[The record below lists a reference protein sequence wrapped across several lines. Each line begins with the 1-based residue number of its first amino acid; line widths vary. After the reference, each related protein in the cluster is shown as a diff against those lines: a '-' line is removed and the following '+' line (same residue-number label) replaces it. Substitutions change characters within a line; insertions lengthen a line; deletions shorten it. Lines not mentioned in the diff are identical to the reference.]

1 MKKKILK
8 IVIILIIFSI
18 VINSFSLISFA
29 NNNTYNQK
37 IISAQ
42 QVRNNGISN
51 FPESYQILLNKLVE
65 KNGYKNWKFKAFYTD
80 IYWNELV
87 ENETTHMKNTIYKS
101 KYSSYPDSWYC
112 SCGQEGDK
120 NYYCASKDIIEYYLD
135 PRNFLTNI
143 TIFQFLDL
151 SNSSDVPVSQ
161 IENIVKGTYLDGT
174 TKTGVRYAQAIKD
187 ASEVSGESAY
197 SIIIRIFQELGKES
211 TKPVQISGQD
221 PDYPNVYNFY
231 NYGANDGDNNIKN
244 ALAYAQK
251 KGWTDEYKA
260 IVEGA
265 KLAASSYLKRG
276 QNTKYLYKFDVVG
289 STKSDLYEMQ
299 YMTNV
304 EDPNSQAQQLQKVY
318 AENGLL
324 DSELTFIIPIYKNM
338 PTYKKLP
345 STQTG
350 NLYYV
355 SSNYT
360 NVALRSE
367 PSVKEGEKIEP
378 LRKDTIINV
387 LQTGINSLTEKD
399 GNIMWAKVEVNGKTG
414 YISEEYITKVNTKK
428 DTYKVPTD
436 TDLPFEDVDSDEWY
450 YSAIKYSYNNKF
462 ISGTTS
468 TTFSPDM
475 KLTRGMLVTILHNME
490 GKPKVTEV
498 NKFPDVQDSTMYY
511 YKAVNWA
518 IKNKIISG
526 YNNGKFGPDDLIT
539 REQLAVILWKYSRY
553 KGTYKDKTAD
563 YSKFSDSKKI
573 SEFAQKGMN
582 WAVGVGVITGS
593 QGQLLPQ
600 GNASRAEAVSMIY
613 KYCTKVK

>member
-80 IYWNELV
+80 IDWNELV

-101 KYSSYPDSWYC
+101 KYSSYPASWYC
-112 SCGQEGDK
+112 KCGQEGDK
-120 NYYCASKDIIEYYLD
+120 NFYCASKDIIEYYLD

-161 IENIVKGTYLDGT
+161 IEKIVKGTYLDGT

-211 TKPVQISGQD
+211 IKPVQISGQD

-378 LRKDTIINV
+378 LRKDTIINI
-387 LQTGINSLTEKD
+387 LQTGIN
-399 GNIMWAKVEVNGKTG
+399 GWAKVEVNGKNG

>member
-80 IYWNELV
+80 IDWNELV
-87 ENETTHMKNTIYKS
+87 ENETTHMKTTIYKS
-101 KYSSYPDSWYC
+101 KYSSYPASWYC
-112 SCGQEGDK
+112 KCGQEGDK
-120 NYYCASKDIIEYYLD
+120 NFYCASKEITEYYLD

-161 IENIVKGTYLDGT
+161 IEKIVKGTYLDGT

-187 ASEVSGESAY
+187 ASEASGESSY

-211 TKPVQISGQD
+211 IKPVQISGQD

-450 YSAIKYSYNNKF
+450 YSAIKYSYNNK
-462 ISGTTS
+462 IIMGYNS
-468 TTFSPDM
+468 TTFAPNDNI
-475 KLTRGMLVTILHNME
+475 TRGMLVTILYRME
-490 GKPKVTEV
+490 GSPKVSTTS
-498 NKFPDVQDSTMYY
+498 KFPDVKDSSMYY

-518 IKNKIISG
+518 ASNKIVSG
-526 YNNGKFGPDDLIT
+526 YDTGKFGPDDNIT
-539 REQLAVILWKYSRY
+539 REQLAVILWKYSKY
-553 KGTYKDKTAD
+553 KGKDKDVTAD
-563 YSKFSDSKKI
+563 FTKFSDSFKI
-573 SEFAQKGMN
+573 SDYAKKGMN
-582 WAVGVGVITGS
+582 WALGVGVMHGS
-593 QGQLLPQ
+593 NGKLLPQ
-600 GNASRAEAVSMIY
+600 GTATRAEAAAMLSNY
-613 KYCTKVK
+613 SKVVK

>member
-1 MKKKILK
+1 MKIKNIAIVIII
-8 IVIILIIFSI
+8 IVIILQMFS
-18 VINSFSLISFA
+18 VQAFA

-65 KNGYKNWKFKAFYTD
+65 KNGYANWKFKAFYTD
-80 IYWNELV
+80 IDWNELV

-101 KYSSYPDSWYC
+101 KYSSYPASWYC
-112 SCGQEGDK
+112 KCGQEGDK
-120 NYYCASKDIIEYYLD
+120 NFYCASKDIIEYYLD

-289 STKSDLYEMQ
+289 STKSDLYKMQ

-367 PSVKEGEKIEP
+367 PSTIAGHRIEP

-436 TDLPFEDVDSDEWY
+436 TDLPFEDVDSNEWY
-450 YSAIKYSYNNKF
+450 YSAIKYSYNNK
-462 ISGTTS
+462 IIMGYNS
-468 TTFSPDM
+468 TTFAPNDNI
-475 KLTRGMLVTILHNME
+475 TRGMLVTILYRME
-490 GKPKVTEV
+490 GSPKVFTTS
-498 NKFPDVQDSTMYY
+498 KFPDVKDSSMYY

-518 IKNKIISG
+518 ASNKIVSG
-526 YNNGKFGPDDLIT
+526 YDTGKFGPDDNIT
-539 REQLAVILWKYSRY
+539 REQLAVILWKYSKY
-553 KGTYKDKTAD
+553 KGKDKDVTAD
-563 YSKFSDSKKI
+563 FTKFSDSFKI
-573 SEFAQKGMN
+573 SDYAKKGMN
-582 WAVGVGVITGS
+582 WALGVGVMHGS
-593 QGQLLPQ
+593 NGKLLPQ
-600 GNASRAEAVSMIY
+600 GTATRAEAAAMLSNY
-613 KYCTKVK
+613 SKVVK

>member
-80 IYWNELV
+80 IDWNELV

-101 KYSSYPDSWYC
+101 KYSVYPASWYC
-112 SCGQEGDK
+112 KCGQEGDK
-120 NYYCASKDIIEYYLD
+120 NFYCASKEITEYYLD

-161 IENIVKGTYLDGT
+161 IEKIVKGTYLDGT

-187 ASEVSGESAY
+187 ASEASGESSY

-211 TKPVQISGQD
+211 IKPVQISGQD
-221 PDYPNVYNFY
+221 PDYPNVYNFH

-265 KLAASSYLKRG
+265 KLAAASYLKRG

-450 YSAIKYSYNNKF
+450 YSAIKYSYNNK
-462 ISGTTS
+462 IIMGYNS
-468 TTFSPDM
+468 TTFAPNDNI
-475 KLTRGMLVTILHNME
+475 TRGMLVTILYRME
-490 GKPKVTEV
+490 GSQNVPGKS
-498 NKFPDVQDSTMYY
+498 KFPDVQDSKQYY
-511 YKAVNWA
+511 YEAVKWA
-518 IKNKIISG
+518 SAKNIVSG
-526 YNNGKFGPDDLIT
+526 YDTGKFGPNDNIT
-539 REQLAVILWKYSRY
+539 REQLAVILWKYSKY
-553 KGTYKDKTAD
+553 KGKFQEVDTDF
-563 YSKFSDSKKI
+563 SKFQDSNQI
-573 SEFAQKGMN
+573 SNYAKEGMK
-582 WAVGVGVITGS
+582 WILGKDIMHGS
-593 QGQLLPQ
+593 NGKLIPQ
-600 GNASRAEAVSMIY
+600 GTATRAEASALLSN
-613 KYCTKVK
+613 YCKVMK

>member
-8 IVIILIIFSI
+8 IVIILIIFII

-80 IYWNELV
+80 IDWNELV

-101 KYSSYPDSWYC
+101 KYSSYPASWYC
-112 SCGQEGDK
+112 KCGQEGDK
-120 NYYCASKDIIEYYLD
+120 NFYCASKDIIEYYLD

-161 IENIVKGTYLDGT
+161 IEKIVKGTYLDGT

-187 ASEVSGESAY
+187 ASEASGESAY

-211 TKPVQISGQD
+211 IKPVQISGQD

>member
-1 MKKKILK
+1 MKIKNIAIVIII
-8 IVIILIIFSI
+8 IVIILQMFS
-18 VINSFSLISFA
+18 VQAFA
-29 NNNTYNQK
+29 SNNTYNQK

-80 IYWNELV
+80 IDWNELV

-101 KYSSYPDSWYC
+101 KYSSYPASWYC
-112 SCGQEGDK
+112 KCGQEGDK
-120 NYYCASKDIIEYYLD
+120 NFYCASKEITEYYLD

-161 IENIVKGTYLDGT
+161 IEKIVKGTYLDGT

-187 ASEVSGESAY
+187 ASEASGESSY

-211 TKPVQISGQD
+211 IKPVQISGQD

-318 AENGLL
+318 AENELL

-436 TDLPFEDVDSDEWY
+436 TDLPFEDVDCDEWY
-450 YSAIKYSYNNKF
+450 YSAIKYSYNNK
-462 ISGTTS
+462 IIMGYNS
-468 TTFSPDM
+468 TTFAPNDNI
-475 KLTRGMLVTILHNME
+475 TRGMLVTILYRME
-490 GKPKVTEV
+490 GSPKVSTTS
-498 NKFPDVQDSTMYY
+498 KFPDVKDSSMYY

-518 IKNKIISG
+518 ASNKIVSG
-526 YNNGKFGPDDLIT
+526 YDTGKFGPDDNIT
-539 REQLAVILWKYSRY
+539 REQLAVILWKYSKY
-553 KGTYKDKTAD
+553 KGKDKDVTAD
-563 YSKFSDSKKI
+563 FTKFSDSFKI
-573 SEFAQKGMN
+573 SDYAKKGMN
-582 WAVGVGVITGS
+582 WALGVGVMHGS
-593 QGQLLPQ
+593 NGKLLPQ
-600 GNASRAEAVSMIY
+600 GTATRAEAAAMLSNY
-613 KYCTKVK
+613 SKVVK

>member
-8 IVIILIIFSI
+8 IVTILIIFSI
-18 VINSFSLISFA
+18 VINSLSLISFA

-80 IYWNELV
+80 IDWNELV

-101 KYSSYPDSWYC
+101 KYSVYPASWYC
-112 SCGQEGDK
+112 KCGQEGDK
-120 NYYCASKDIIEYYLD
+120 NFYCASKEITEYYLD

-161 IENIVKGTYLDGT
+161 IEKIVKETYLDGT

-187 ASEVSGESAY
+187 ASEASGESAY

-211 TKPVQISGQD
+211 IKPVQISGQD

-338 PTYKKLP
+338 PIYKKLP

-367 PSVKEGEKIEP
+367 PSTTTGYRIEP

-399 GNIMWAKVEVNGKTG
+399 GNIMWAKVEVNGKIG

-450 YSAIKYSYNNKF
+450 YSAIKYSYNNK
-462 ISGTTS
+462 IIMGYNS
-468 TTFSPDM
+468 TTFAPNDNI
-475 KLTRGMLVTILHNME
+475 TRGMLVTILYRME
-490 GKPKVTEV
+490 GSPKVSTTS
-498 NKFPDVQDSTMYY
+498 KFPDVKDSSMYY

-518 IKNKIISG
+518 ASNKIVSG
-526 YNNGKFGPDDLIT
+526 YDTGKFGPDDNLT
-539 REQLAVILWKYSRY
+539 REQLAVILWKYSKY
-553 KGTYKDKTAD
+553 KGKDKDVTAD
-563 YSKFSDSKKI
+563 FTKFSDSSKI
-573 SEFAQKGMN
+573 SDYARKGMN
-582 WAVGVGVITGS
+582 WALGVGVMHGS
-593 QGQLLPQ
+593 NGKLLPQ
-600 GNASRAEAVSMIY
+600 GTATRAEAAAMLSNY
-613 KYCTKVK
+613 SKVVK

>member
-51 FPESYQILLNKLVE
+51 FTESYQILLNKLVE

-80 IYWNELV
+80 IDWNELV

-101 KYSSYPDSWYC
+101 KYSAYPASWYC
-112 SCGQEGDK
+112 KCGQEGDK
-120 NYYCASKDIIEYYLD
+120 NFYCASKEITEYYLD

-161 IENIVKGTYLDGT
+161 IEKIVKETYLDGT

-187 ASEVSGESAY
+187 ASEASGESAY

-211 TKPVQISGQD
+211 IKPVQISGQD
-221 PDYPNVYNFY
+221 PDYPNIYNFY

-260 IVEGA
+260 IIEGA

-289 STKSDLYEMQ
+289 STKSDLYEKQ

-367 PSVKEGEKIEP
+367 PSTTTGYRIEP

-387 LQTGINSLTEKD
+387 LQTGIN
-399 GNIMWAKVEVNGKTG
+399 GWAKVEVNGKTG

-450 YSAIKYSYNNKF
+450 YNAIKYSYNNK
-462 ISGTTS
+462 IIMGYNS
-468 TTFSPDM
+468 TTFAPNDNI
-475 KLTRGMLVTILHNME
+475 TRGMLVTILYRME
-490 GKPKVTEV
+490 GSPKVSTTS
-498 NKFPDVQDSTMYY
+498 KFPDVKDSSMYY

-518 IKNKIISG
+518 ASNKIVSG
-526 YNNGKFGPDDLIT
+526 YDTGKFGPDDNLT
-539 REQLAVILWKYSRY
+539 REQLAVILWKYSKY
-553 KGTYKDKTAD
+553 KGKDKDVTAD
-563 YSKFSDSKKI
+563 FTKFSDSSKI
-573 SEFAQKGMN
+573 SDYARKGMN
-582 WAVGVGVITGS
+582 WALGVGVMHGS
-593 QGQLLPQ
+593 NGKLLPQ
-600 GNASRAEAVSMIY
+600 GTATRAEAAAMLSNY
-613 KYCTKVK
+613 SKVVK

>member
-1 MKKKILK
+1 MKIKNIAIIII
-8 IVIILIIFSI
+8 IVIILQMFSI
-18 VINSFSLISFA
+18 QTFA
-29 NNNTYNQK
+29 TNNTYNQK

-42 QVRNNGISN
+42 KVRNNGINN
-51 FPESYQILLNKLVE
+51 FPESYQVLLNKLVE
-65 KNGYKNWKFKAFYTD
+65 KNGYTNWKFKAFYTD
-80 IYWNELV
+80 IDWNELV

-101 KYSSYPDSWYC
+101 PTASYPASWYC
-112 SCGQEGDK
+112 SCEQEGDK
-120 NYYCASKDIIEYYLD
+120 NFYCASKEIIEYYLD

-151 SNSSDVPVSQ
+151 SNSSNISVSQ
-161 IENIVKGTYLDGT
+161 IENIVKGTYLDGKT
-174 TKTGVRYAQAIKD
+174 DTGVRYAQAIKD
-187 ASEVSGESAY
+187 ASEASGESAY
-197 SIIIRIFQELGKES
+197 SIVIRIFQELGIKS
-211 TKPVQISGQD
+211 TKPIQISGQD
-221 PDYPNVYNFY
+221 PDYPKVYNFY

-244 ALAYAQK
+244 ALAYAQN
-251 KGWTDEYKA
+251 KGWTNEYKA

-265 KLAASSYLKRG
+265 KLASTSYLRRG

-289 STKSDLYEMQ
+289 STKNDLYQMQ

-318 AENGLL
+318 SENGLL
-324 DSELTFIIPIYKNM
+324 DNELTFLIPIYKNM

-367 PSVKEGEKIEP
+367 PSTTTGHRIEP

-387 LQTGINSLTEKD
+387 LQTGIN
-399 GNIMWAKVEVNGKTG
+399 GWAKVQVDGQTG

-428 DTYKVPTD
+428 DTYKVPSD

-450 YSAIKYSYNNKF
+450 YSAIKYAYNNKF
-462 ISGTTS
+462 VSGTTT

-475 KLTRGMLVTILHNME
+475 KLTRGMLVTILYNME

-498 NKFPDVQDSTMYY
+498 NKFPDVQDSKMYY

-518 IKNKIISG
+518 IKNNIISG

-553 KGTYKDKTAD
+553 KGTYKNKTAD

-573 SEFAQKGMN
+573 SDFAQKGMN

-593 QGQLLPQ
+593 QGKLLPQ
-600 GNASRAEAVSMIY
+600 GNATRAEAVSMIY

>member
-18 VINSFSLISFA
+18 VINSLSLISFA

-80 IYWNELV
+80 IDWNELV

-101 KYSSYPDSWYC
+101 KYSSYPASWYC
-112 SCGQEGDK
+112 KCGQEGDK
-120 NYYCASKDIIEYYLD
+120 NFYCASKDIIEYYLD

-161 IENIVKGTYLDGT
+161 IEKIVKGTYLDGT

-187 ASEVSGESAY
+187 ASEASGESAY

-211 TKPVQISGQD
+211 IKPVQISGQD

-350 NLYYV
+350 NIYYV

-498 NKFPDVQDSTMYY
+498 NNFPDVQDSTMYY

>member
-1 MKKKILK
+1 MKIKNIAIIII
-8 IVIILIIFSI
+8 IVIILQMFSI
-18 VINSFSLISFA
+18 KTFATNS
-29 NNNTYNQK
+29 TYNQK

-42 QVRNNGISN
+42 QVRNNGINN

-65 KNGYKNWKFKAFYTD
+65 KNGYTNWKFKAFYTD
-80 IYWNELV
+80 IDWNELV

-101 KYSSYPDSWYC
+101 DYSAYPDSWYC
-112 SCGQEGDK
+112 SCGQEGDSHFF
-120 NYYCASKDIIEYYLD
+120 CASKEITEYYLD
-135 PRNFLTNI
+135 PRNFLTSI

-151 SNSSDVPVSQ
+151 SNSSNISVNQ
-161 IENIVKGTYLDGT
+161 IESIVKGTYLDGT
-174 TKTGVRYAQAIKD
+174 TNTGVRYAQAIKD
-187 ASEVSGESAY
+187 ASKASGESAY
-197 SIIIRIFQELGKES
+197 SIVIRIFQELGKGS

-244 ALAYAQK
+244 ALAYAK
-251 KGWTDEYKA
+251 NKGWTNEYKA

-289 STKSDLYEMQ
+289 NTKSDLYEMQ

-324 DSELTFIIPIYKNM
+324 DNELTFIIPIYKNM

-360 NVALRSE
+360 SVALRSE
-367 PSVKEGEKIEP
+367 PSTTTGHRIEP

-387 LQTGINSLTEKD
+387 LQTGIN
-399 GNIMWAKVEVNGKTG
+399 GWAKAQVNGQIG

-428 DTYKVPTD
+428 DTYKVPLD

-450 YSAIKYSYNNKF
+450 YSAIKYSYDNK
-462 ISGTTS
+462 IIMGYNS
-468 TTFSPDM
+468 TTFAPND
-475 KLTRGMLVTILHNME
+475 KITRGMLVTILYRME
-490 GKPKVTEV
+490 GSPQVSTTA
-498 NKFPDVQDSTMYY
+498 KFPDVKDSSMYY

-518 IKNKIISG
+518 ASNKIVSG
-526 YNNGKFGPDDLIT
+526 YDTGKFGPDDNIT
-539 REQLAVILWKYSRY
+539 REQLAVILWKYSKY
-553 KGTYKDKTAD
+553 KGKFQEVNTDF
-563 YSKFSDSKKI
+563 SKFLDSNQI
-573 SEFAQKGMN
+573 SSYAKEGMKWILGKGIMH
-582 WAVGVGVITGS
+582 GS
-593 QGQLLPQ
+593 NGKLMPQ
-600 GNASRAEAVSMIY
+600 GTATRAEAAALLSN
-613 KYCTKVK
+613 YCKVIK

>member
-8 IVIILIIFSI
+8 IVTILIIFSI
-18 VINSFSLISFA
+18 VINSLSLISFA

-42 QVRNNGISN
+42 KIRNNGINN

-65 KNGYKNWKFKAFYTD
+65 KNGYTNWKFKAFYTD
-80 IYWNELV
+80 IDWNELV

-101 KYSSYPDSWYC
+101 KYSVYPASWYC
-112 SCGQEGDK
+112 KCGQEGDK
-120 NYYCASKDIIEYYLD
+120 NFYCASKEITEYYLD

-161 IENIVKGTYLDGT
+161 IEKIVKETYLDGT

-187 ASEVSGESAY
+187 ASEASGESAY

-211 TKPVQISGQD
+211 IKPVQISGQD

-338 PTYKKLP
+338 PIYKKLP

-367 PSVKEGEKIEP
+367 PSTTTGYRIEP

-399 GNIMWAKVEVNGKTG
+399 GNIMWAKVEVNGKIG

-450 YSAIKYSYNNKF
+450 YSAIKYSYNNK
-462 ISGTTS
+462 IIMGYNS
-468 TTFSPDM
+468 TTFAPNDNI
-475 KLTRGMLVTILHNME
+475 TRGMLVTILYRME
-490 GKPKVTEV
+490 GSQNVPGKS
-498 NKFPDVQDSTMYY
+498 KFPDVQDSKQYY
-511 YKAVNWA
+511 YEAVKWA
-518 IKNKIISG
+518 SVKNIVSG
-526 YNNGKFGPDDLIT
+526 YDTGKFGPNDNIT
-539 REQLAVILWKYSRY
+539 REQLAVILWKYSKY
-553 KGTYKDKTAD
+553 KGKFQEVDTDF
-563 YSKFSDSKKI
+563 SKFQDSNQI
-573 SEFAQKGMN
+573 SNYAKEGMKWILGKDIMHGFN
-582 WAVGVGVITGS
+582 GKLI
-593 QGQLLPQ
+593 PQ
-600 GNASRAEAVSMIY
+600 GTATRAEASALLSN
-613 KYCTKVK
+613 YCKVMK

>member
-8 IVIILIIFSI
+8 IVTILIIFSI
-18 VINSFSLISFA
+18 VINSLSLISFA

-80 IYWNELV
+80 IDWNELV

-101 KYSSYPDSWYC
+101 KYSVYPASWYC
-112 SCGQEGDK
+112 KCGQEGDK
-120 NYYCASKDIIEYYLD
+120 NFYCASKEITEYYLD

-161 IENIVKGTYLDGT
+161 IEKIVKETYLDGT

-187 ASEVSGESAY
+187 ASEASGESAY

-211 TKPVQISGQD
+211 IKPVQISGQD

-338 PTYKKLP
+338 PIYKKLP

-367 PSVKEGEKIEP
+367 PSTTTGYRIEP
-378 LRKDTIINV
+378 LRNDTIINV

-399 GNIMWAKVEVNGKTG
+399 GNIMWAKVEVNGKIG

-450 YSAIKYSYNNKF
+450 YSAIKYSYNNK
-462 ISGTTS
+462 IIMGYNS
-468 TTFSPDM
+468 TTFAPNDNI
-475 KLTRGMLVTILHNME
+475 TRGMLVTILYRME
-490 GKPKVTEV
+490 GSPKVSTTS
-498 NKFPDVQDSTMYY
+498 KFPDVKDSSMYY

-518 IKNKIISG
+518 ASNKIVSG
-526 YNNGKFGPDDLIT
+526 YDTGKFGPDDNLT
-539 REQLAVILWKYSRY
+539 REQLAVILWKYSKY
-553 KGTYKDKTAD
+553 KGKDKDVTAD
-563 YSKFSDSKKI
+563 FTKFSDSSKI
-573 SEFAQKGMN
+573 SDYARKGMN
-582 WAVGVGVITGS
+582 WALGVGVMHGS
-593 QGQLLPQ
+593 NGKLLPQ
-600 GNASRAEAVSMIY
+600 GTATRAEAAAMLSNY
-613 KYCTKVK
+613 SKVVK

>member
-8 IVIILIIFSI
+8 IVTILIIFSI
-18 VINSFSLISFA
+18 VINSLSLISFA
-29 NNNTYNQK
+29 DNNTYNQK

-42 QVRNNGISN
+42 KIRNNGINN

-65 KNGYKNWKFKAFYTD
+65 KNGYTNWKFKAFYTD
-80 IYWNELV
+80 IDWNELV
-87 ENETTHMKNTIYKS
+87 ENETVHMKNTIYKS
-101 KYSSYPDSWYC
+101 QYSAYPDSWYC
-112 SCGQEGDK
+112 ECGQEGDK
-120 NYYCASKDIIEYYLD
+120 NYYCASKEITEYYLD
-135 PRNFLTNI
+135 PRNFLTSI

-174 TKTGVRYAQAIKD
+174 TNTGVRYAQAIKD
-187 ASEVSGESAY
+187 ASEASGESAY
-197 SIIIRIFQELGKES
+197 SIVIRIFQELGKDS

-265 KLAASSYLKRG
+265 KLASTSYLKRG

-289 STKSDLYEMQ
+289 STKSELYDKQ

-350 NLYYV
+350 KLYYV

-367 PSVKEGEKIEP
+367 PSTTTGYRIEP

-387 LQTGINSLTEKD
+387 LQTGIN
-399 GNIMWAKVEVNGKTG
+399 GWAKVEVNGKNG
-414 YISEEYITKVNTKK
+414 YISEEYITKLNTKK
-428 DTYKVPTD
+428 DTYKVPSD

-450 YSAIKYSYNNKF
+450 YNAIKYSYENK
-462 ISGTTS
+462 IIMGYNL
-468 TTFSPDM
+468 TTFAPND
-475 KLTRGMLVTILHNME
+475 KITRGMLVTILYRME
-490 GKPKVTEV
+490 GSQNVLGKS
-498 NKFPDVQDSTMYY
+498 KFPDVQDSKQYY
-511 YKAVNWA
+511 YEAVKWA
-518 IKNKIISG
+518 SAKNIVSG
-526 YNNGKFGPDDLIT
+526 YDTGKFGPNDNIT
-539 REQLAVILWKYSRY
+539 REQLAVILWKYSKY
-553 KGTYKDKTAD
+553 KGKDKDVTAD
-563 YSKFSDSKKI
+563 FTKFSDSSKI
-573 SEFAQKGMN
+573 SDYARKGMN
-582 WAVGVGVITGS
+582 WALGVGVMHGS
-593 QGQLLPQ
+593 NGKLNPQ
-600 GNASRAEAVSMIY
+600 GTATRAEAAAMLSNY
-613 KYCTKVK
+613 SKVVK

>member
-42 QVRNNGISN
+42 KVRNNGISN

-65 KNGYKNWKFKAFYTD
+65 KNGYTNWKFKAFYTD
-80 IYWNELV
+80 IDWNELV
-87 ENETTHMKNTIYKS
+87 ENETKHMKNTIYKS
-101 KYSSYPDSWYC
+101 QYSAYPDSWYC
-112 SCGQEGDK
+112 ECGQEGDK
-120 NYYCASKDIIEYYLD
+120 NFYCASKEITEYYLD

-161 IENIVKGTYLDGT
+161 IEKIVKGTYLDGT

-187 ASEVSGESAY
+187 ASEASGESAY

-211 TKPVQISGQD
+211 IKPVQISGQD
-221 PDYPNVYNFY
+221 PDYPNIYNFY

-289 STKSDLYEMQ
+289 STKSDLYEKQ

-367 PSVKEGEKIEP
+367 PSTTTGYRIEP

-387 LQTGINSLTEKD
+387 LQTGIN
-399 GNIMWAKVEVNGKTG
+399 GWAKVEVNGKTG

-450 YSAIKYSYNNKF
+450 YNAVKYVYERKIILGYN
-462 ISGTTS
+462 S
-468 TTFSPDM
+468 TTFAPND
-475 KLTRGMLVTILHNME
+475 KITRGMLVTILYRME
-490 GKPKVTEV
+490 GSPKISVTS
-498 NKFPDVQDSTMYY
+498 KFPDVKDSSMYY

-518 IKNKIISG
+518 ASNKIVSG
-526 YNNGKFGPDDLIT
+526 YDTGKFGPDDNLT
-539 REQLAVILWKYSRY
+539 REQLAVILWKYSKY
-553 KGTYKDKTAD
+553 KGKDKDVTAD
-563 YSKFSDSKKI
+563 FTKFSDSSKI
-573 SEFAQKGMN
+573 SDYARKGMN
-582 WAVGVGVITGS
+582 WALGVGVMHGS
-593 QGQLLPQ
+593 NGKLLPQ
-600 GNASRAEAVSMIY
+600 GTATRAEVAAMLSNY
-613 KYCTKVK
+613 SKVVK

>member
-8 IVIILIIFSI
+8 IVTILIIFSI
-18 VINSFSLISFA
+18 VINSLSLISFA

-80 IYWNELV
+80 IDWNELV

-101 KYSSYPDSWYC
+101 KYSVYPASWYC
-112 SCGQEGDK
+112 KCGQEGDK
-120 NYYCASKDIIEYYLD
+120 NFYCASKEITEYYLD

-161 IENIVKGTYLDGT
+161 IEKIVKETYLDGT

-187 ASEVSGESAY
+187 ASEASGESAY

-211 TKPVQISGQD
+211 IKPVQISGQD

-338 PTYKKLP
+338 PIYKKLP

-367 PSVKEGEKIEP
+367 PSTTTGYRIEP
-378 LRKDTIINV
+378 LRKDNIINV

-399 GNIMWAKVEVNGKTG
+399 GNIMWAKVEVNGKIG

-450 YSAIKYSYNNKF
+450 YSAIKYSYDNK
-462 ISGTTS
+462 IIMGYNS
-468 TTFSPDM
+468 TTFAPNDNI
-475 KLTRGMLVTILHNME
+475 TRGMLVTILYRME
-490 GKPKVTEV
+490 GSPKVSTTS
-498 NKFPDVQDSTMYY
+498 KFPDVKDSSMYY

-518 IKNKIISG
+518 ASNKIVSG
-526 YNNGKFGPDDLIT
+526 YDTGKFGPDDNLT
-539 REQLAVILWKYSRY
+539 REQLAVILWKYSKY
-553 KGTYKDKTAD
+553 KGKDKDVTAD
-563 YSKFSDSKKI
+563 FTKFSDSSKI
-573 SEFAQKGMN
+573 SDYARKGMN
-582 WAVGVGVITGS
+582 WALGVGVMHGS
-593 QGQLLPQ
+593 NGKLLPQ
-600 GNASRAEAVSMIY
+600 GTATRAEAAAMLSNY
-613 KYCTKVK
+613 SKVVK

>member
-1 MKKKILK
+1 MKIKNIAIVIII
-8 IVIILIIFSI
+8 IVIILQMFS
-18 VINSFSLISFA
+18 VQAFA

-65 KNGYKNWKFKAFYTD
+65 KNGYANWKFKAFYTD
-80 IYWNELV
+80 IDWNELV

-161 IENIVKGTYLDGT
+161 IENIVKGTYLDGKT
-174 TKTGVRYAQAIKD
+174 DTGVRYAQAIKD
-187 ASEVSGESAY
+187 ASEASGESAY
-197 SIIIRIFQELGKES
+197 SIVIRIFQELGKKS
-211 TKPVQISGQD
+211 TKPIQISGQD
-221 PDYPNVYNFY
+221 PDYPKVYNFY

-244 ALAYAQK
+244 ALAYAQS
-251 KGWTDEYKA
+251 KGWTNEYKA

-265 KLAASSYLKRG
+265 KLASTSYLRRG

-289 STKSDLYEMQ
+289 STKNDLYQMQ

-318 AENGLL
+318 SENGLL
-324 DSELTFIIPIYKNM
+324 DNELTFIIPIYKNM

-345 STQTG
+345 STQIG

-367 PSVKEGEKIEP
+367 PSTIAGHRIEP

-387 LQTGINSLTEKD
+387 LQTGIN
-399 GNIMWAKVEVNGKTG
+399 GWAKVEVNGKNG

-450 YSAIKYSYNNKF
+450 YNAIKYVYEKK
-462 ISGTTS
+462 IMSGKNAS
-468 TTFSPDM
+468 TFSPNE
-475 KLTRGMLVTILHNME
+475 KLTRAMLVTMLHNME
-490 GKPKVTEV
+490 GRPYVAGIS
-498 NKFPDVQDSTMYY
+498 KFSDVQNTKEWYY
-511 YKAVNWA
+511 VA
-518 IKNKIISG
+518 IKWASANNIISG
-526 YNNGKFGPDDLIT
+526 YSNGKFGPNDQIT
-539 REQLAVILWKYSRY
+539 REQLAVILNQYCIY
-553 KGTYKDKTAD
+553 KGKYKSLKAD
-563 YSKFSDSKKI
+563 YSKFTDSNKI
-573 SEFAQKGMN
+573 SDFAKWGMN
-582 WAVGVGVITGS
+582 WAVGNKIINGS
-593 QGQLLPQ
+593 NGKLNPQ
-600 GNASRAEAVSMIY
+600 GTATRAEAAAMLSN
-613 KYCTKVK
+613 YCNILK

>member
-1 MKKKILK
+1 MKIKNIAIIII
-8 IVIILIIFSI
+8 IVIILQMFSI
-18 VINSFSLISFA
+18 QTFA
-29 NNNTYNQK
+29 TNNTYNQK

-42 QVRNNGISN
+42 KVRNNGINN
-51 FPESYQILLNKLVE
+51 FPESYQVLLNKLVE
-65 KNGYKNWKFKAFYTD
+65 KNGYTNWKFKAFYTD
-80 IYWNELV
+80 IDWNELV

-101 KYSSYPDSWYC
+101 PTASYPASWYC
-112 SCGQEGDK
+112 SCEQEGDK
-120 NYYCASKDIIEYYLD
+120 NFYCASKEIIEYYLD

-151 SNSSDVPVSQ
+151 SNSSNISVSQ
-161 IENIVKGTYLDGT
+161 IENIVKGTYLDGKT
-174 TKTGVRYAQAIKD
+174 DTGVRYAQAIKD
-187 ASEVSGESAY
+187 ASEASGESAY
-197 SIIIRIFQELGKES
+197 SIVIRIFQELGKKS
-211 TKPVQISGQD
+211 TKPIQISGQD
-221 PDYPNVYNFY
+221 PDYPKVYNFY

-244 ALAYAQK
+244 ALAYAQS
-251 KGWTDEYKA
+251 KGWTNEYKA

-265 KLAASSYLKRG
+265 KLASTSYLRRG

-289 STKSDLYEMQ
+289 STKNDLYQMQ

-318 AENGLL
+318 SENGLL
-324 DSELTFIIPIYKNM
+324 DNELTFIIPIYKNM

-367 PSVKEGEKIEP
+367 PSTTTGHRIEP

-387 LQTGINSLTEKD
+387 LQTGIN
-399 GNIMWAKVEVNGKTG
+399 GWAKVQVDGQTG

-428 DTYKVPTD
+428 DTYKVPSD

-450 YSAIKYSYNNKF
+450 YSAIKYAYNNKF
-462 ISGTTS
+462 VSGTTT

-475 KLTRGMLVTILHNME
+475 KLTRGMLVTILYNME

-498 NKFPDVQDSTMYY
+498 NKFPDVQDSKMYY

-518 IKNKIISG
+518 IKNNIISG

-553 KGTYKDKTAD
+553 KGTYKNKTAD

-573 SEFAQKGMN
+573 SDFAQKGMN

-593 QGQLLPQ
+593 QGKLLPQ
-600 GNASRAEAVSMIY
+600 GNATRAEAVSMIY

>member
-42 QVRNNGISN
+42 KVRNNGISN

-65 KNGYKNWKFKAFYTD
+65 KNGYTNWKFKAFYTD
-80 IYWNELV
+80 IDWNELV
-87 ENETTHMKNTIYKS
+87 ENETKHMKNTIYKS
-101 KYSSYPDSWYC
+101 QYSAYPDSWYC
-112 SCGQEGDK
+112 ECGQEGDK
-120 NYYCASKDIIEYYLD
+120 NFYCASKEITEYYLD

-161 IENIVKGTYLDGT
+161 IEKIVKGTYLDGT

-187 ASEVSGESAY
+187 ASEASGESAY

-211 TKPVQISGQD
+211 IKPVQISGQD
-221 PDYPNVYNFY
+221 PDYPNIYNFY

-289 STKSDLYEMQ
+289 STKSDLYEKQ

-367 PSVKEGEKIEP
+367 PSTTTGYRIEP

-399 GNIMWAKVEVNGKTG
+399 GNIMWAKVGVNGKTG

-498 NKFPDVQDSTMYY
+498 NNFPDVQDSTMYY

>member
-8 IVIILIIFSI
+8 IVTILIIFSI
-18 VINSFSLISFA
+18 VINSLSLISFA
-29 NNNTYNQK
+29 ENNTYNQK

-42 QVRNNGISN
+42 KVRNNGISN

-65 KNGYKNWKFKAFYTD
+65 KNGYTNWKFKAFYTD
-80 IYWNELV
+80 IDWNELV

-101 KYSSYPDSWYC
+101 KYSSYPASWYC
-112 SCGQEGDK
+112 KCGQEGDK
-120 NYYCASKDIIEYYLD
+120 NFYCASKDIIEYYLD

-161 IENIVKGTYLDGT
+161 IEKIVKGTYLDGT

-187 ASEVSGESAY
+187 ASEASGESAY

-211 TKPVQISGQD
+211 IKPVQISGQD

>member
-1 MKKKILK
+1 MKIKNIAIIII
-8 IVIILIIFSI
+8 IVIILQMFSI
-18 VINSFSLISFA
+18 QTFA
-29 NNNTYNQK
+29 TNNTYNQK

-42 QVRNNGISN
+42 KVRNNGINN
-51 FPESYQILLNKLVE
+51 FPESYQVLLNKLVE
-65 KNGYKNWKFKAFYTD
+65 KNGYTNWKFKAFYTD
-80 IYWNELV
+80 IDWNELV

-101 KYSSYPDSWYC
+101 PTASYPASWYC
-112 SCGQEGDK
+112 SCEQEGDK
-120 NYYCASKDIIEYYLD
+120 NFYCASKEIIEYYLD

-151 SNSSDVPVSQ
+151 SNSSNISVSQ
-161 IENIVKGTYLDGT
+161 IENIVKGTYLDGKT
-174 TKTGVRYAQAIKD
+174 DTGVRYAQAIKD
-187 ASEVSGESAY
+187 ASEASGESAY
-197 SIIIRIFQELGKES
+197 SIVIRIFQELGKKS
-211 TKPVQISGQD
+211 TKPIQISGQD
-221 PDYPNVYNFY
+221 PDYPKVYNFY

-244 ALAYAQK
+244 ALAYAQN
-251 KGWTDEYKA
+251 KGWTNEYKA

-265 KLAASSYLKRG
+265 KLAATSYLRRG

-289 STKSDLYEMQ
+289 STKNDLYQMQ

-318 AENGLL
+318 SENGLL
-324 DSELTFIIPIYKNM
+324 DNELTFIIPIYKNM

-367 PSVKEGEKIEP
+367 PSTTTGHRIEP

-387 LQTGINSLTEKD
+387 LQTGIN
-399 GNIMWAKVEVNGKTG
+399 GWAKVQVDGQTG

-428 DTYKVPTD
+428 DTYKVPSD

-450 YSAIKYSYNNKF
+450 YSAIKYAYNNKF
-462 ISGTTS
+462 VSGTTT

-475 KLTRGMLVTILHNME
+475 KLTRGMLVTILYNME

-498 NKFPDVQDSTMYY
+498 NKFPDVQDSKMYY

-518 IKNKIISG
+518 IKNNIISG

-553 KGTYKDKTAD
+553 KGTYKNKTAD

-573 SEFAQKGMN
+573 SDFAQKGMN

-593 QGQLLPQ
+593 QGKLLPQ
-600 GNASRAEAVSMIY
+600 GNATRAEAVSMIY

>member
-18 VINSFSLISFA
+18 VINSLSLISFA

-80 IYWNELV
+80 IDWNELV

-101 KYSSYPDSWYC
+101 KYSVYPASWYC
-112 SCGQEGDK
+112 KCGQEGDK
-120 NYYCASKDIIEYYLD
+120 NFYCASKDIIEYYLD

-187 ASEVSGESAY
+187 ASEASGESSY

-211 TKPVQISGQD
+211 IKPVQISGQD

-450 YSAIKYSYNNKF
+450 YSAIKYSYNNK
-462 ISGTTS
+462 IIMGYNS
-468 TTFSPDM
+468 TTFAPNDNI
-475 KLTRGMLVTILHNME
+475 TRGMLVTILYRME
-490 GKPKVTEV
+490 GSPKVSTTS
-498 NKFPDVQDSTMYY
+498 KFPDVKDSSMYY

-518 IKNKIISG
+518 ASNKIVSG
-526 YNNGKFGPDDLIT
+526 YDTGKFGPDDNIT
-539 REQLAVILWKYSRY
+539 REQLAVILWKYSKY
-553 KGTYKDKTAD
+553 KGKDKDVTAD
-563 YSKFSDSKKI
+563 FTKFSDSFKI
-573 SEFAQKGMN
+573 SDYAKKGMN
-582 WAVGVGVITGS
+582 WALGVGVMHGS
-593 QGQLLPQ
+593 NGKLLPQ
-600 GNASRAEAVSMIY
+600 GTATRAEAAAMLSNY
-613 KYCTKVK
+613 SKVVK

>member
-80 IYWNELV
+80 IDWNELV

-101 KYSSYPDSWYC
+101 KYSSYPASWYC
-112 SCGQEGDK
+112 KCGQEGDK
-120 NYYCASKDIIEYYLD
+120 NFYCASKEITEYYLD

-161 IENIVKGTYLDGT
+161 IEKIVKGTYLDGT

-187 ASEVSGESAY
+187 ASEASGESSY

-211 TKPVQISGQD
+211 IKPVQISGQD

>member
-1 MKKKILK
+1 MKIKNIAIVIII
-8 IVIILIIFSI
+8 IVIILQMFS
-18 VINSFSLISFA
+18 VQAFA

-80 IYWNELV
+80 IDWNELV

-101 KYSSYPDSWYC
+101 KYSSYPASWYC
-112 SCGQEGDK
+112 KCGQEGDK
-120 NYYCASKDIIEYYLD
+120 NFYCASKEITEYYLD

-161 IENIVKGTYLDGT
+161 IEKIVKGTYLDGT

-187 ASEVSGESAY
+187 ASEASGESSY

-211 TKPVQISGQD
+211 IKPVQISGQD

-450 YSAIKYSYNNKF
+450 YSAIKYSYNNK
-462 ISGTTS
+462 IIMGYNS
-468 TTFSPDM
+468 TTFAPNDNI
-475 KLTRGMLVTILHNME
+475 TRGMLVTILYRME
-490 GKPKVTEV
+490 GSPKVSTTS
-498 NKFPDVQDSTMYY
+498 KFPDVKDSSMYY

-518 IKNKIISG
+518 ASNKIVSG
-526 YNNGKFGPDDLIT
+526 YDTGKFGPDDNIT
-539 REQLAVILWKYSRY
+539 REQLAVILWKYSKY
-553 KGTYKDKTAD
+553 KGKDKDVTAD
-563 YSKFSDSKKI
+563 FTKFSDSFKI
-573 SEFAQKGMN
+573 SDYAKKGMN
-582 WAVGVGVITGS
+582 WALGVGVMHGS
-593 QGQLLPQ
+593 NGKLLPQ
-600 GNASRAEAVSMIY
+600 GTATRAEAAAMLSNY
-613 KYCTKVK
+613 SKVVK

>member
-1 MKKKILK
+1 MKIKNIAIVIII
-8 IVIILIIFSI
+8 IVIILQMFS
-18 VINSFSLISFA
+18 VQAFA

-42 QVRNNGISN
+42 KVRNNGINN

-65 KNGYKNWKFKAFYTD
+65 KNGYVNWKFKAFYTD
-80 IYWNELV
+80 IDWNELV

-101 KYSSYPDSWYC
+101 KYSAYPDSWYC

-151 SNSSDVPVSQ
+151 SNSSNISISQ
-161 IENIVKGTYLDGT
+161 IESIVKGTYLDGKT
-174 TKTGVRYAQAIKD
+174 DTGVRYAQAIKD
-187 ASEVSGESAY
+187 ASEASGESAY
-197 SIIIRIFQELGKES
+197 SIVIRIFQELGKKS
-211 TKPVQISGQD
+211 TKPIQISGQD
-221 PDYPNVYNFY
+221 PDYPKVYNFY

-244 ALAYAQK
+244 ALAYAQS
-251 KGWTDEYKA
+251 KGWTNEYKA

-265 KLAASSYLKRG
+265 KLASTSYLRRG

-289 STKSDLYEMQ
+289 STKNDLYQMQ

-318 AENGLL
+318 SENGLL
-324 DSELTFIIPIYKNM
+324 DNELTFIIPIYKNM

-367 PSVKEGEKIEP
+367 PSTIAGHRIEP

-387 LQTGINSLTEKD
+387 LQTGIN
-399 GNIMWAKVEVNGKTG
+399 GWAKVEVNGKNG

-450 YSAIKYSYNNKF
+450 YNAIKYVYEKK
-462 ISGTTS
+462 IMSGVKNTE
-468 TTFSPDM
+468 FSP
-475 KLTRGMLVTILHNME
+475 KTTVTRAMIVTMLHNME
-490 GKPKVTEV
+490 GQPYVSGTS
-498 NKFPDVQDSTMYY
+498 KFSDVQDTKEWYY
-511 YKAVNWA
+511 VA
-518 IKNKIISG
+518 IKWASANNIISG
-526 YNNGKFGPDDLIT
+526 YSNGKFGPNDQIT
-539 REQLAVILWKYSRY
+539 REQLAVILNQYCIYKEKYKSV
-553 KGTYKDKTAD
+553 KAD
-563 YSKFSDSKKI
+563 YSKFTDSNKI
-573 SEFAQKGMN
+573 SDFAKWGMN
-582 WAVGVGVITGS
+582 WAVGNKIINGS
-593 QGQLLPQ
+593 NGKLNPQ
-600 GNASRAEAVSMIY
+600 GTATRAEAAAMLSN
-613 KYCTKVK
+613 YCNILK

>member
-1 MKKKILK
+1 
-8 IVIILIIFSI
+8 
-18 VINSFSLISFA
+18 
-29 NNNTYNQK
+29 
-37 IISAQ
+37 
-42 QVRNNGISN
+42 
-51 FPESYQILLNKLVE
+51 
-65 KNGYKNWKFKAFYTD
+65 
-80 IYWNELV
+80 
-87 ENETTHMKNTIYKS
+87 MKNTIYKS
-101 KYSSYPDSWYC
+101 KYSSYPASWYC
-112 SCGQEGDK
+112 KCGQEGDK
-120 NYYCASKDIIEYYLD
+120 NFYCASKEITEYYLD

-161 IENIVKGTYLDGT
+161 IEKIVKGTYLDGT

-187 ASEVSGESAY
+187 ASEASGESSY

-211 TKPVQISGQD
+211 IKPVQISGQD

>member
-8 IVIILIIFSI
+8 IVTILIIFSI
-18 VINSFSLISFA
+18 VINSLSLISFA

-80 IYWNELV
+80 IDWNELV

-101 KYSSYPDSWYC
+101 KYSVYPASWYC
-112 SCGQEGDK
+112 KCGQEGDK
-120 NYYCASKDIIEYYLD
+120 NFYCASKEITEYYLD

-161 IENIVKGTYLDGT
+161 IEKIVKETYLDGT

-187 ASEVSGESAY
+187 ASEASGESAY
-197 SIIIRIFQELGKES
+197 SIVIRIFQELGRDSE
-211 TKPVQISGQD
+211 KPIQISGQD

-244 ALAYAQK
+244 ALAYAQSK
-251 KGWTDEYKA
+251 CWTNEYKA

-265 KLAASSYLKRG
+265 KLASTSYLRRG

-289 STKSDLYEMQ
+289 STKNDLYQMQ

-338 PTYKKLP
+338 PIYKKLP

-367 PSVKEGEKIEP
+367 PSTTTGYRIEP

-399 GNIMWAKVEVNGKTG
+399 GNIMWAKVEVNGKIG

-450 YSAIKYSYNNKF
+450 YSAIKYSYNNK
-462 ISGTTS
+462 IIMGYNS
-468 TTFSPDM
+468 TTFAPNDNI
-475 KLTRGMLVTILHNME
+475 TRGMLVTILYRME
-490 GKPKVTEV
+490 GSPKVSTTS
-498 NKFPDVQDSTMYY
+498 KFPDVKDSSMYY

-518 IKNKIISG
+518 ASNKIVSG
-526 YNNGKFGPDDLIT
+526 YDTGKFGPDDNLT
-539 REQLAVILWKYSRY
+539 REQLAVILWKYSKY
-553 KGTYKDKTAD
+553 KGKDKDVTAD
-563 YSKFSDSKKI
+563 FTKFSDSSKI
-573 SEFAQKGMN
+573 SDYARKGMN
-582 WAVGVGVITGS
+582 WALGVGVMHGS
-593 QGQLLPQ
+593 NGKLLPQ
-600 GNASRAEAVSMIY
+600 GTATRAEAAAMLSNY
-613 KYCTKVK
+613 SKVVK